1 MNQYSEW
8 CGKKKK
14 MSRSVKKKSFTG
26 YTTSESE
33 KQDKQHANRK
43 YRRKIKV
50 LLPSTTEDT
59 IFPEVRE
66 TSNVYTFDKDGKQYL
81 HEEDCRKKYMKK

>member
-1 MNQYSEW
+1 
-8 CGKKKK
+8 
-14 MSRSVKKKSFTG
+14 MSRSVKKNPFTG

-33 KQDKQHANRK
+33 KQDKQHASRK

-50 LLPSTTEDT
+50 LLLSTTEET

-66 TSNVYTFDKDGKQYL
+66 TSIVCTFDKDGKQYL